1 MPSVATR
8 AGDVSYSVNGTG
20 SPIFLLHANLH
31 SSQDFA
37 SIIPELSLHY
47 QTFAIDFP
55 WHGASTGTSD
65 IQPTAP
71 HLADALEDLVIAL
84 DLPPAVFIGNSVG
97 GFSAARLAITHPEKV
112 KGLVLINNGG
122 FIPWSFALKAVARPL
137 SIPWINRLVMPSLV
151 WKYMLPQTDL
161 DKSIAE
167 QVSARAKTIEGSK
180 VAAGI
185 WSSFPS
191 PEHDLRSRSEEL
203 KAPTLLVWGK
213 RDPVAPLSAGIAT
226 QKCIKGSRLEVLD
239 TGHVVFASRPEEFL
253 ELVEPFVKE
262 CFKTG

>member
-1 MPSVATR
+1 MPSVSTR
-8 AGDVSYSVNGTG
+8 EGDVSYSVNGTG
-20 SPIFLLHANLH
+20 PPILLLHANLH

-37 SIIPELSLHY
+37 SIIPKLSLHY

-55 WHGASTGTSD
+55 WHGASTGTSH

-97 GFSAARLAITHPEKV
+97 GFSSARLAITH
-112 KGLVLINNGG
+112 
-122 FIPWSFALKAVARPL
+122 PWSFALKAVAHPL

-167 QVSARAKTIEGSK
+167 QVSARARTIEGSK

-253 ELVEPFVKE
+253 ELVEPFIKE
-262 CFKTG
+262 CFRTG